1 MTSWRVIRSN
11 LISFLK
17 FYQLYSVVSIKQAGL
32 LNYFESPP
40 SPDCIFLCNKQYENP
55 PSPLVL
61 LFHVV
66 KSEIIILAS
75 VLTFTKGECHSYLKE
90 IGQTIT
96 GSSRRAST
104 IDRQDLCSTHCR
116 CANVQNRK

>member
-1 MTSWRVIRSN
+1 MLMTSWRVIRSN

-66 KSEIIILAS
+66 KSEMIILAS

-90 IGQTIT
+90 IGQTMPERIYNPIMAM
-96 GSSRRAST
+96 GFST
-104 IDRQDLCSTHCR
+104 MFTFQQDNTKR
-116 CANVQNRK
+116 